1 MANPRYGLR
10 FRTLSSHRFYR
21 RAELSLRDL
30 FLFFFSLCAIESLGL
45 DEKVLFTSINNSSGH
60 PTFHSV
66 NAHIMVYPTFPEAL
80 SPRQRD
86 RPIMN
91 KFEVI
96 NKCADCHADLHVA
109 ITYRSEKSCE
119 VKIRRLDKI
128 SWDFE
133 INVVLHSIVSSS
145 LLLDQFAL
153 TSELHII
160 GPSANDN
167 TSFLSVMLNSN
178 LKLVAMKESELYLEQ
193 KIPRI
198 IMQTYYTTNAT
209 NTYHW
214 NAYQT
219 FVELNPEY
227 EILLMLDKH
236 CRIFIS
242 KHFPA
247 NVLEAYDALIPKAFK
262 ADLFRYCFL
271 YIKGGCYF
279 DNKMINR
286 SPLRDTILPTDEF
299 LVCSDTLP
307 YGIAAKTLKDTTRY
321 YNAVICSAPRDARML
336 KAIKYVVE
344 MVSGRSYGYSDL
356 GISGPVAF
364 YEATKSSSVESN
376 LRFAHQLGRH
386 PYISEWFPKGHAD
399 VMNGAREYR
408 DYFVTEKTND
418 KMFLTKFFQGYY
430 SSTYRR
436 YGDLWKQGKVFY
448 ESKPLS
454 WGSYLIFIE
463 PGILPYYTI
472 SLSQGGVITVEKRT
486 LWNTFPIAVLSEG
499 LKSFIRKYVLLAGI
513 GGLTDSIE
521 LKLLDTSGSDEY
533 YLALDIPNRQ
543 NPKTVYSIPKN
554 LHINDEAG
562 T

>member
-1 MANPRYGLR
+1 MMQFYYDLR
-10 FRTLSSHRFYR
+10 FGTSSSQKLNC
-21 RAELSLRDL
+21 RAERTFYYL
-30 FLFFFSLCAIESLGL
+30 FLFLFSLYAIESLGL
-45 DEKVLFTSINNSSGH
+45 DEKVLYTGIDDSSSH
-60 PTFHSV
+60 PSFHSISTHV
-66 NAHIMVYPTFPEAL
+66 MVYPTFPEAL

-145 LLLDQFAL
+145 LLVDQYAL

-321 YNAVICSAPRDARML
+321 YNAVICSAPRDVRML
-336 KAIKYVVE
+336 KAIRYVVE
-344 MVSGRSYGYSDL
+344 MVSGRSYGFSDL

-364 YEATKSSSVESN
+364 FKATKSSSVESN

-386 PYISEWFPKGHAD
+386 PYISEWFPTGHAD
-399 VMNGAREYR
+399 AMNGAREYR
-408 DYFVTEKTND
+408 DYFVTEKTNNR
-418 KMFLTKFFQGYY
+418 MFLTKFFQGYY

-454 WGSYLIFIE
+454 WGSYLLFIE
-463 PGILPYYTI
+463 PGILPYYTV
-472 SLSQGGVITVEKRT
+472 SVTHSGDITVEERT
-486 LWNTFPIAVLSEG
+486 MWNLSPISILCEG
-499 LKSFIRKYVLLAGI
+499 LKGFIRKYILLAGV
-513 GGLTDSIE
+513 GGLTDKIE
-521 LKLLDTSGSDEY
+521 LKLLDTQGSDEY
-533 YLALDIPNRQ
+533 YLALDIPDRQ

-554 LHINDEAG
+554 LHVPDESG